1 MVGQADRVLWAAR
14 CQVIAEEL
22 WRGTAKQHILKALLE
37 EARAESRRFDQ
48 GLVNER
54 RKEWAA
60 KLESAAKG
68 AAGGLHRLCET
79 AEVWRPR
86 RAASA
91 AHSAAPLQAA
101 QC

>member
-1 MVGQADRVLWAAR
+1 MVDQADRVLWAAR
-14 CQVIAEEL
+14 CQVIAEGL
-22 WRGTAKQHILKALLE
+22 WRGAEKQHILE
-37 EARAESRRFDQ
+37 EARAKSKRFDQ
-48 GLVNER
+48 ELVNER

-68 AAGGLHRLCET
+68 AAGGLHRLCKP

-91 AHSAAPLQAA
+91 AHSADPLQAA
-101 QC
+101 